1 MEQIKKVAKLME
13 EKSLAKTFTGT
24 VKQTLGTANSLGAT
38 VDGKPVKEIIAKI
51 NAGELKVE
59 WFHQ

>member
-24 VKQTLGTANSLGAT
+24 VK
-38 VDGKPVKEIIAKI
+38 
-51 NAGELKVE
+51 
-59 WFHQ
+59 